1 MLDGVTSELAERV
14 ALVTGAARG
23 IGRAIALRLGASGA
37 KVIVNYQRQAEAA
50 AAVCEQIERAGGRAI
65 AVQADVNERVAVD
78 ELVQR
83 AVAWGGSLDILV
95 NNAGVT
101 RDTLLLRLSEDDW
114 DAVLNTNLRGA
125 YLVTRAALR
134 HMWRQRY
141 GRIVNISSV
150 AGLVGNAGQANYAA
164 AKAGLVGLTKATARE
179 VASRGITVNVVAP
192 GLIDVGMTAHLGAE
206 QVQRFKEQIPL
217 GRLGTAQEVAHAVV
231 YLASDDAAY
240 ITGQVLNVDGGM
252 VMR

>member
-164 AKAGLVGLTKATARE
+164 AKAGLIGFTKAVARE
-179 VASRGITVNVVAP
+179 VAPRGVTVNAVAP
-192 GLIDVGMTAHLGAE
+192 GFIITELTDGLPDEVR
-206 QVQRFKEQIPL
+206 QRILANIPL
-217 GRLGTAQEVAHAVV
+217 GRFGTADEVAELVAF
-231 YLASDDAAY
+231 LASDRAAY
-240 ITGQVLNVDGGM
+240 ITGATFQIDGGLAM
-252 VMR
+252 

>member
-164 AKAGLVGLTKATARE
+164 AKAGLIGFTKAVARE
-179 VASRGITVNVVAP
+179 VAPRGVTVNAVAP
-192 GLIDVGMTAHLGAE
+192 GFIITELTDGLPDEVK
-206 QVQRFKEQIPL
+206 QRILANIPL
-217 GRLGTAQEVAHAVV
+217 GRFGTADEVAELVAF
-231 YLASDDAAY
+231 LASDRAAY
-240 ITGQVLNVDGGM
+240 ITGATFQIDGGLAM
-252 VMR
+252 

>member
-1 MLDGVTSELAERV
+1 MPRLEGRV
-14 ALVTGAARG
+14 ALVTGASG
-23 IGRAIALRLGASGA
+23 GLGRAMALALAAEGAAVAVHYWS
-37 KVIVNYQRQAEAA
+37 NRAA
-50 AAVCEQIERAGGRAI
+50 AEGVVEEITGRGGRAVALQGDLTDP
-65 AVQADVNERVAVD
+65 AVPAR
-78 ELVQR
+78 LVEETL
-83 AVAWGGSLDILV
+83 AHLGGLHILV
-95 NNAGVT
+95 NNAGVV
-101 RDTLLLRLSEDDW
+101 RDSLIVRMRDEEW
-114 DAVLNTNLRGA
+114 EEVLGTNLTAAFRC
-125 YLVTRAALR
+125 TRAALR
-134 HMWRQRY
+134 PMIRQRF
-141 GRIVNISSV
+141 GRIINV
-150 AGLVGNAGQANYAA
+150 ASIAAQVGNAGQANYAA